1 MTARLSSDRGTTAI
15 DDRVIVAIACRAA
28 AGTPGIGGVDGTV
41 LGVPVGDRRPRGRTI
56 AHGDLA
62 RPRVRIS
69 VAYPASVREVTR
81 RARVRIRDEVQALT
95 GLRVGPVDIDVAA
108 LTHERRLP

>member
-1 MTARLSSDRGTTAI
+1 MTARLVSDRGTTAI

-28 AGTPGIGGVDGTV
+28 AGTPGIGGVAGR
-41 LGVPVGDRRPRGRTI
+41 LGSHAGAGEHPRGSTSAEGDRI
-56 AHGDLA
+56 S
-62 RPRVRIS
+62 PRVRIS

-81 RARVRIRDEVQALT
+81 QARKRIQHELRTMT

-108 LTHERRLP
+108 LPQGTWSS